1 MIFSVS
7 FWARGPTSKMAV
19 ELTMTFRP
27 KVVLAFDR
35 LEEPGTFIRA
45 QGKAICPRWAV
56 EPR

>member
-1 MIFSVS
+1 MSFCDATVAIFQKL
-7 FWARGPTSKMAV
+7 KMAV

-45 QGKAICPRWAV
+45 QVTMTFR
-56 EPR
+56 